1 MDIFDLASA
10 MRRLP
15 WLLAVFAGL
24 AGRQEA
30 EKSSMLPSFTE
41 STIVR
46 SQNAVSLYSFTV
58 AQDLF

>member
-1 MDIFDLASA
+1 

-30 EKSSMLPSFTE
+30 KKSSMLPSFTE